1 MKVAYRLSNKVML
14 VCDIKRE
21 NHEEVLTRWLNGDC
35 ITFDS
40 SRGRAPVVGIEVL
53 EEDDEH

>member
-21 NHEEVLTRWLNGDC
+21 NHEEVLTRWLNGEC

-40 SRGRAPVVGIEVL
+40 SRGRGIVVGIEVL
-53 EEDDEH
+53 EEEE